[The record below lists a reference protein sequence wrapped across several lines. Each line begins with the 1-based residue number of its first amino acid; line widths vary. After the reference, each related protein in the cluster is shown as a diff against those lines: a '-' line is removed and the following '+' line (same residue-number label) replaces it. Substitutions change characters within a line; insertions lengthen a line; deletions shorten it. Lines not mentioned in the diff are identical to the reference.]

1 MGGIIT
7 ESKSLREGFSFAGRT
22 VTYQKDLQNL
32 GGREKGVMT
41 AKLTPDEQ
49 LPILT
54 SRTVEV
60 ISREELLRKL
70 KRRGRPLRV
79 KLGMD
84 PTAPDL
90 HLGHTV
96 VLHKLRQFQELG
108 HEVIFLIGDFTGMIG
123 DPSGRS
129 ETRKA
134 LTAEEVT
141 RNAETY
147 KSQIFKVLDP
157 GKTQIEFNSK
167 WLGAMSGKDL
177 IDLASRY
184 TVARMLERDD
194 FEKRHEGKVPI
205 RIHEFLYPLIQGYDS
220 VQLRADVE
228 LGGTDQKFNLLVGR
242 DLQRDF
248 GQEPQ
253 VIITLPILEGLDGIQ
268 KMSKS
273 LGNSVGLE
281 DSPQEMFGKVMS
293 IPDSLLL
300 PYYELATPL
309 PAKDVEDIRRR
320 LHEGSLHPRDAKAKV
335 SRILVSLYHS
345 PEAAAA
351 AAKEFD
357 RVFRDQQL
365 PEEIE
370 LVRIPTT
377 DQHLLLYLILAQARL
392 TTSNSEARRLI
403 RQGAVEVDGKRIVDE
418 HLELR
423 TDREYLV
430 RVGKRRFKKV
440 AFR

>member
-1 MGGIIT
+1 
-7 ESKSLREGFSFAGRT
+7 
-22 VTYQKDLQNL
+22 
-32 GGREKGVMT
+32 MT
-41 AKLTPDEQ
+41 AVLKPEEQ
-49 LPILT
+49 LNVLT

-60 ISREELLRKL
+60 ISRGELLQKL
-70 KRRGRPLRV
+70 ERGGHPLRV

-96 VLHKLRQFQELG
+96 VLYKLRQFQELG
-108 HEVIFLIGDFTGMIG
+108 HEIIFLIGDFTGMIG

-129 ETRKA
+129 ETRKP
-134 LTAEEVT
+134 LTAEEVG

-157 GKTQIEFNSK
+157 VKTRIEFNSK
-167 WLGAMSGKDL
+167 WLGAMSAQGL

-194 FEKRHEGKVPI
+194 FQKRYREGLPI

-220 VQLRADVE
+220 VMLQADVE

-242 DLQRDF
+242 ELQRDF
-248 GQEPQ
+248 DQEPQ
-253 VIITLPILEGLDGIQ
+253 VIMTVPILEGLDGVQ

-281 DSPQEMFGKVMS
+281 DPPKEMFGKVMS
-293 IPDSLLL
+293 IPDTLLL
-300 PYYELATPL
+300 RYYELVTPL
-309 PAKDVEDIRRR
+309 ATEEITRIR
-320 LHEGSLHPRDAKAKV
+320 EGLEKGRLHPRDVKANLGKL
-335 SRILVSLYHS
+335 LVSLYHS
-345 PEAAAA
+345 PGAAEAAAQ
-351 AAKEFD
+351 EFD
-357 RVFRDQQL
+357 RIFRDRQD

-370 LVRIPTT
+370 TVEIPSASRIF
-377 DQHLLLYLILAQARL
+377 LLPQVL
-392 TTSNSEARRLI
+392 TVSGMTSSNSEARRLI
-403 RQGAVEVDGKRIVDE
+403 RQGAVEVDGKRVAEVDY
-418 HLELR
+418 ELA
-423 TDREYLV
+423 TDREYLI

-440 AFR
+440 NFLSPKRT